1 MKFSVHCNCLSEKIV
16 LTGRQLDSAVS
27 SLGWS
32 EDGLS
37 FALGKL
43 HTVHSLTNRIEDYI
57 VYYIVYVLRSM
68 YESSCAAA
76 AALDKDIK

>member
-43 HTVHSLTNRIEDYI
+43 HTVHSLGLNLECVT
-57 VYYIVYVLRSM
+57 
-68 YESSCAAA
+68 ESARKAFCVTPLQDSPTQ
-76 AALDKDIK
+76 DRKM